1 MLKFAYFGSPDFAG
15 RFLEKIIKDDELKK
29 HLDLKFVVTQKD
41 KPSGR
46 KRIMTPTP
54 VKFIAQKYSVAVF
67 DYELESRVSKTGVNY
82 GILVPEKID
91 QKMVEDLDLVLV
103 YAYGAIISKKIMT
116 LPRLGFWNIHP
127 SLLPRYRGTAPM
139 ATPLI
144 NGDKNTGVTII
155 KMDNRMDHGPI
166 IAQTMY
172 TIQKSDKRPDLET
185 KLTSMG
191 FELFKSVIL
200 KSFQDLVD
208 RPQNKFGM
216 TLREQ
221 DHSKASYTE
230 KLKKDDGFINF
241 DELKNRLID
250 DPAKL
255 YNLYRGLYTWPGIW
269 TILPNGKRLKIVE
282 LEYERGLLHIKR
294 VQLEGK
300 KETSFKVFNDFH
312 KMF

>member
-1 MLKFAYFGSPDFAG
+1 MLKFAYFGSPDFAAD
-15 RFLEKIIKDDELKK
+15 FLEKIIEDDELKK

-41 KPSGR
+41 RPSGR

-54 VKFIAQKYSVAVF
+54 VKFIAQKYSVTVF
-67 DYELESRVSKTGVNY
+67 DYELEPRISKTGASY
-82 GILVPEKID
+82 GILGPEKID
-91 QKMVEDLDLVLV
+91 KKMFEGLDLVLV

-127 SLLPRYRGTAPM
+127 SILPKYRGTAPM

-155 KMDNRMDHGPI
+155 KMDNMMDHGPI
-166 IAQTMY
+166 IAQSIY
-172 TIQKSDKRPDLET
+172 TIEKSDKRPDLET

-191 FELFKSVIL
+191 FELFK
-200 KSFQDLVD
+200 K
-208 RPQNKFGM
+208 
-216 TLREQ
+216 TLIRFNLSKVEPFKDQ
-221 DHSKASYTE
+221 DHSKATYTE
-230 KLKKDDGFINF
+230 KLKKEDGFVDF
-241 DELKNRLID
+241 EDLKKRLTGS
-250 DPAKL
+250 PEKL
-255 YNLYRGLYTWPGIW
+255 HNLYRGLYPWPGIW

-282 LEYERGLLHIKR
+282 LEYERGLLQVKK